1 MQASSRWILVAA
13 LALGCGGGTS
23 GPNPPPA
30 PPPGPP
36 APPPPPPPPAPVATV
51 TVSPSSATL
60 VPQQGTLLTATL
72 RDASGNTLTG
82 RTIQWTSTATAVAS
96 VDATGAVTALTQ
108 GSATIIATS
117 EGQSGNAAITV
128 NHGGFV
134 GPSGGQATGFS
145 GNVTLIVP
153 AGALAINTAITITQI
168 ANPTPDPKLVLG
180 TAFDLGPSGTQF
192 AQPVTIR
199 IKYNPALVPAGA
211 NPSQFRLAR
220 LTGAT
225 WVQVPGSSVD
235 ILTQTVTG
243 QTSSFSSY
251 AIIEVL
257 PPVATVTLTGS
268 LRVKVGDAYTYTAT
282 ARLADGTIVVRP
294 VTWGILE
301 TAKATIDPNG
311 VLVPIQTGIITIL
324 VTIDG
329 VVWQG
334 TTTAYDW
341 DVVGGG
347 TSIFLSLLAD
357 NQITNQFG
365 TSEYAELVIGCSAGS
380 FQIWVDTDHFV
391 TASGLVAYSFDGGT
405 IFTQTWIEFDGFSA
419 LGYPGSTNLLRKS
432 FAQTHGDRAALRA
445 GVQRVPWN
453 RESDGIPGDRAS
465 RHSAAGACRVPQQQ
479 RDRLGYPG
487 SRRAGR
493 ASGQAGTVAVRA
505 GGIGA
510 GGGGSGASGGAGSR
524 VAPVPAAA
532 GGAGGGAEAV
542 TRHSRFFDAGLEIWV
557 RPALYLD
564 RACPSAG
571 DLALP
576 GHRDTDVLS
585 RSPAASLS
593 RLLWW
598 LRRPDRNRKPRDSAG
613 PVAPSRLGPDRRM
626 G

>member
-1 MQASSRWILVAA
+1 
-13 LALGCGGGTS
+13 
-23 GPNPPPA
+23 
-30 PPPGPP
+30 
-36 APPPPPPPPAPVATV
+36 VATV
-51 TVSPSSATL
+51 IVSPSSATL

-96 VDATGAVTALTQ
+96 VDATGAVTALSQ

-134 GPSGGQATGFS
+134 GPTGGQATGFS

-153 AGALAINTAITITQI
+153 AGALASNTAITITQI
-168 ANPTPDPKLVLG
+168 ANPTFDPKLIPG
-180 TAFDLGPSGTQF
+180 TAFDLGPNGTQF

-199 IKYNPALVPAGA
+199 IKYNSALVSAGA

-225 WVQVPGSSVD
+225 WVPVPGSSVD

-257 PPVATVTLTGS
+257 PPVAAVTLTGS

-311 VLVPIQTGIITIL
+311 VLVPIQAGTITIL
-324 VTIDG
+324 ATIDG

-334 TTTAYDW
+334 FTTAYDW
-341 DVVGGG
+341 DVIGGG

-405 IFTQTWIEFDGFSA
+405 VFTQTWIEFDGFSA

-432 FAQTHGDRAALRA
+432 FAQLMATARLFALAFNEFHGTAKAMGFRLTGLPGILPPVLAACPGNNVIASDTQARAELAELRSRRGPSRFAPEAMVRAELGPEHRAAPDPGLLRFLRLPE
-445 GVQRVPWN
+445 VQ
-453 RESDGIPGDRAS
+453 E
-465 RHSAAGACRVPQQQ
+465 
-479 RDRLGYPG
+479 
-487 SRRAGR
+487 
-493 ASGQAGTVAVRA
+493 AVR
-505 GGIGA
+505 
-510 GGGGSGASGGAGSR
+510 
-524 VAPVPAAA
+524 
-532 GGAGGGAEAV
+532 
-542 TRHSRFFDAGLEIWV
+542 
-557 RPALYLD
+557 RP
-564 RACPSAG
+564 
-571 DLALP
+571 
-576 GHRDTDVLS
+576 
-585 RSPAASLS
+585 
-593 RLLWW
+593 
-598 LRRPDRNRKPRDSAG
+598 
-613 PVAPSRLGPDRRM
+613 
-626 G
+626 